1 MNSQEWNIKARSDAC
16 QMCNKAFTDDELFFS
31 RLDFGE
37 GGYGR
42 RDYCAVCWNDSA
54 KTNALSVWKSVFKL
68 PPPPAPEA
76 LKKET
81 AESLLRELMETED
94 LTNRNTIYI
103 LAVMLERR
111 RILSERDVQTRED
124 GVKVRVYEHR
134 KTGETFLIPD
144 PGLKLSELKAV
155 QEEVVARL
163 GGRETGESEAT
174 VSEVNGPE
182 SSPVENGENP

>member
-1 MNSQEWNIKARSDAC
+1 MNQQEWNIKARSDSC
-16 QMCNKAFTDDELFFS
+16 QTCNKPFTDDELFFS

-42 RDYCAVCWNDSA
+42 RDFCSVCWNDSA
-54 KTNALSVWKSVFKL
+54 KRNALSVWKGVFKL

-94 LTNRNTIYI
+94 LANRNTIYI

-111 RILSERDVQTRED
+111 RILAERDVQTRED

-134 KTGETFLIPD
+134 KTGETFLVPD
-144 PGLKLSELKAV
+144 PGLKLSELKEV

-163 GGRETGESEAT
+163 GGRETGQPEAAAAATAPPAESEET
-174 VSEVNGPE
+174 P
-182 SSPVENGENP
+182 

>member
-1 MNSQEWNIKARSDAC
+1 MNQQEWNIKARSDTC
-16 QMCNKAFTDDELFFS
+16 QTCNKAFADDELFFS

-42 RDYCAVCWNDSA
+42 RDFCSVCWNDSA
-54 KTNALSVWKSVFKL
+54 KKNALSVWKSVFKL

-94 LTNRNTIYI
+94 MANRNTIYI

-111 RILSERDVQTRED
+111 RILLERDVQTRED

-134 KTGETFLIPD
+134 KTGETFLVPD
-144 PGLKLSELKAV
+144 PGLKLSELKDV

-163 GGRETGESEAT
+163 GGRETGHAEVAGAAAPPVASEEEP
-174 VSEVNGPE
+174 S
-182 SSPVENGENP
+182 

>member
-1 MNSQEWNIKARSDAC
+1 MNPQEWNIKARSDSC
-16 QMCNKAFTDDELFFS
+16 QACNKAFADDEVFFS

-37 GGYGR
+37 EGYGR
-42 RDYCAVCWNDSA
+42 RDYCAVCWNA
-54 KTNALSVWKSVFKL
+54 AARKNALSVWKSVYKL
-68 PPPPAPEA
+68 PPPPAPEP

-94 LTNRNTIYI
+94 SANRNTIYI

-111 RILSERDVQTRED
+111 RILIERDVQTRED

-134 KTGETFLIPD
+134 KTGETFLVPD
-144 PGLKLSELKAV
+144 PGLKLSELKSV

-163 GGRETGESEAT
+163 GGRAPGQAEEAAGSAT
-174 VSEVNGPE
+174 AAEN
-182 SSPVENGENP
+182 VEC